1 MFGSNLRRI
10 RKQKQMSQVMLANK
24 IGKTQQ
30 TISWYESGQVYPS
43 LKVVENI
50 AQALDVSVALLIE
63 EKSMDISIFRY
74 GCEYPCYPDK

>member
-50 AQALDVSVALLIE
+50 AQALGISVEQLIAE
-63 EKSMDISIFRY
+63 NCMDINVFRRD
-74 GCEYPCYPDK
+74 CVYPCYPEK